1 MNGLNDLPIVWAFG
15 AGLLA
20 SVNPCGFV
28 LLPSYIALYLGT
40 NEQGFQEQA
49 TIQRLVR
56 AVFLGLMVTLGF
68 VVIFSVVGVVF
79 TLGGRALIQV
89 TPWAS
94 GGIGLVL
101 IAFGIAMLF
110 GRALHLPFALP
121 TLQPRGQGLS
131 AAFMFGIAYA
141 VASLSCTLPIFL
153 VIVGGTLALQ
163 GGGVGLMLFVSYAL
177 GMGTV
182 LVALTLGAALFKN
195 VVARYLRAALPYVE
209 RASAVLLVG
218 AGAYLVAYQLY
229 YYGGFGR

>member
-1 MNGLNDLPIVWAFG
+1 MNGVNDLPLAWAFG

-40 NEQGFQEQA
+40 NAKDYQEQSTA
-49 TIQRLVR
+49 QRFLR
-56 AVFLGLMVTLGF
+56 AVSLGLMVTIGF
-68 VVIFSVVGVVF
+68 VVVFSIVGVVF
-79 TLGGRALIQV
+79 TLGGRALIRFA
-89 TPWAS
+89 PWAS
-94 GGIGLVL
+94 GVIGLAL
-101 IAFGIAMLF
+101 IALGAAILF
-110 GRALHLPFALP
+110 GRSLHLPFALP

-131 AAFMFGIAYA
+131 AAFVFGIAYA

-163 GGGVGLMLFVSYAL
+163 GAGVGLTLFVSYAL

-195 VVARYLRAALPYVE
+195 VVARYLHAALPYVE

-218 AGAYLVAYQLY
+218 AGAYLVAYQLF

>member
-1 MNGLNDLPIVWAFG
+1 MNGVNDLPMVWAFG
-15 AGLLA
+15 AGMLA

-49 TIQRLVR
+49 TMQRLVR
-56 AVFLGLMVTLGF
+56 AVFLGLMVTGGF
-68 VVIFSVVGVVF
+68 VAVFSVVGLGF
-79 TLGGRALIQV
+79 ALGGRVLIQFA
-89 TPWAS
+89 PWAS
-94 GGIGLVL
+94 GVIGLIL
-101 IAFGIAMLF
+101 IALGVAMLF
-110 GRALHLPFALP
+110 GRVLHLPFALP
-121 TLQPRGQGLS
+121 TLQPRGQGLG
-131 AAFMFGIAYA
+131 AAFAFGIAYA

-163 GGGVGLMLFVSYAL
+163 GAGVGLTLFVSYAL

-195 VVARYLRAALPYVE
+195 VVARNLRTALPYVE
-209 RASAVLLVG
+209 RVSAVLLVG